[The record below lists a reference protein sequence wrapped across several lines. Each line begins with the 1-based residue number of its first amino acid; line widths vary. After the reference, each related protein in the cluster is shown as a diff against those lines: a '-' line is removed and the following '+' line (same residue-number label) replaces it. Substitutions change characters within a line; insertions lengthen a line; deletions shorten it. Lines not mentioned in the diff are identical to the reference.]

1 MKLKALAMAAMV
13 GLGTLPMALQAAEV
27 PEGPHVVT
35 SGTASVDATPDIAT
49 LAIEVSVSSKDAA
62 QAKKQVDE
70 RVAQYFDFLQKNN
83 IEKKDISAANLR
95 TQPEYDY
102 LKTGESVLKGYR
114 AVRQVQVTLRQ
125 LDKLNE
131 LLDGA
136 LKSGL
141 NEIRAV
147 ELGVAKPDVYREQA
161 RQKRSRTRLSR
172 PNPWPKASTPSWGRC
187 TAFATGLPTTSRC
200 RWRGCIRRPVRR
212 RKATRRKP
220 MNSKA
225 FTSTIR
231 WMWCSSCSATP
242 CSKVFVLKKRFA
254 AANLFVLILTQ
265 HLVAVFQQRVGH
277 FAHHAAFRR
286 EAVPVQH
293 AALVQPGVRSISSPD
308 ASSFRSAGEG
318 SYSRWCPGV
327 PAARRLP
334 TSSRCG
340 RARCPATDRSSAAG
354 TPGACR
360 RDDRRPPPALSAA
373 RAGDAAREVA
383 LGEAAGGHEQ
393 IVQCPSRSTRQLG
406 SGCG

>member
-1 MKLKALAMAAMV
+1 MAMAAMV
-13 GLGTLPMALQAAEV
+13 GLGTLPLALQAAEV

-35 SGTASVDATPDIAT
+35 SGTSSVDATPDIAT

-161 RQKRSRTRLSR
+161 RQKAIENATQQA
-172 PNPWPKASTPSWGRC
+172 ASLAKGFNAKLGPVYS
-187 TAFATGLPTTSRC
+187 
-200 RWRGCIRRPVRR
+200 IRYHVANYQPMPVARMY
-212 RKATRRKP
+212 K
-220 MNSKA
+220 
-225 FTSTIR
+225 
-231 WMWCSSCSATP
+231 SAG
-242 CSKVFVLKKRFA
+242 A
-254 AANLFVLILTQ
+254 AA
-265 HLVAVFQQRVGH
+265 
-277 FAHHAAFRR
+277 
-286 EAVPVQH
+286 E
-293 AALVQPGVRSISSPD
+293 S
-308 ASSFRSAGEG
+308 
-318 SYSRWCPGV
+318 
-327 PAARRLP
+327 
-334 TSSRCG
+334 
-340 RARCPATDRSSAAG
+340 
-354 TPGACR
+354 
-360 RDDRRPPPALSAA
+360 
-373 RAGDAAREVA
+373 DAAQTYEQQSIHFDDQVDVVFELQRN
-383 LGEAAGGHEQ
+383 AAQ
-393 IVQCPSRSTRQLG
+393 
-406 SGCG
+406 

>member
-13 GLGTLPMALQAAEV
+13 GLGMLPLALQAAEV

-35 SGTASVDATPDIAT
+35 SGTSSVDATPDIAT

-161 RQKRSRTRLSR
+161 RQKAIENATQQA
-172 PNPWPKASTPSWGRC
+172 ASLAKGFNAKLGPVYS
-187 TAFATGLPTTSRC
+187 
-200 RWRGCIRRPVRR
+200 IRYHVANYQPMPVARMY
-212 RKATRRKP
+212 K
-220 MNSKA
+220 
-225 FTSTIR
+225 
-231 WMWCSSCSATP
+231 SAG
-242 CSKVFVLKKRFA
+242 A
-254 AANLFVLILTQ
+254 AA
-265 HLVAVFQQRVGH
+265 
-277 FAHHAAFRR
+277 
-286 EAVPVQH
+286 E
-293 AALVQPGVRSISSPD
+293 S
-308 ASSFRSAGEG
+308 
-318 SYSRWCPGV
+318 
-327 PAARRLP
+327 
-334 TSSRCG
+334 
-340 RARCPATDRSSAAG
+340 
-354 TPGACR
+354 
-360 RDDRRPPPALSAA
+360 
-373 RAGDAAREVA
+373 DAAQTYEQQSIHFDDQVDVVFELQRN
-383 LGEAAGGHEQ
+383 AAQ
-393 IVQCPSRSTRQLG
+393 
-406 SGCG
+406 

>member
-141 NEIRAV
+141 NGSVRWSWAS
-147 ELGVAKPDVYREQA
+147 P
-161 RQKRSRTRLSR
+161 SRTCIANRHGKSDRERDSTGRIPGQRLPR
-172 PNPWPKASTPSWGRC
+172 QAG
-187 TAFATGLPTTSRC
+187 AG
-200 RWRGCIRRPVRR
+200 
-212 RKATRRKP
+212 
-220 MNSKA
+220 
-225 FTSTIR
+225 
-231 WMWCSSCSATP
+231 
-242 CSKVFVLKKRFA
+242 
-254 AANLFVLILTQ
+254 
-265 HLVAVFQQRVGH
+265 
-277 FAHHAAFRR
+277 
-286 EAVPVQH
+286 VQH
-293 AALVQPGVRSISSPD
+293 SLSGRQL
-308 ASSFRSAGEG
+308 
-318 SYSRWCPGV
+318 
-327 PAARRLP
+327 PA
-334 TSSRCG
+334 
-340 RARCPATDRSSAAG
+340 D
-354 TPGACR
+354 
-360 RDDRRPPPALSAA
+360 
-373 RAGDAAREVA
+373 
-383 LGEAAGGHEQ
+383 AGGAD
-393 IVQCPSRSTRQLG
+393 V
-406 SGCG
+406 

>member
-1 MKLKALAMAAMV
+1 MKLKALAMAAMI
-13 GLGTLPMALQAAEV
+13 GLGTLPLALQAAEV

-35 SGTASVDATPDIAT
+35 SGTSSVDATPDIAT

-161 RQKRSRTRLSR
+161 RQKAIENATQQA
-172 PNPWPKASTPSWGRC
+172 ASLAKGFNAKLGPVYS
-187 TAFATGLPTTSRC
+187 
-200 RWRGCIRRPVRR
+200 IRYHVANYQPMPVARMY
-212 RKATRRKP
+212 K
-220 MNSKA
+220 
-225 FTSTIR
+225 
-231 WMWCSSCSATP
+231 SAG
-242 CSKVFVLKKRFA
+242 A
-254 AANLFVLILTQ
+254 AA
-265 HLVAVFQQRVGH
+265 
-277 FAHHAAFRR
+277 
-286 EAVPVQH
+286 E
-293 AALVQPGVRSISSPD
+293 S
-308 ASSFRSAGEG
+308 
-318 SYSRWCPGV
+318 
-327 PAARRLP
+327 
-334 TSSRCG
+334 
-340 RARCPATDRSSAAG
+340 
-354 TPGACR
+354 
-360 RDDRRPPPALSAA
+360 
-373 RAGDAAREVA
+373 DAAQTY
-383 LGEAAGGHEQ
+383 EQ
-393 IVQCPSRSTRQLG
+393 QSIHFDDQVDVVFELQRNPAQ
-406 SGCG
+406 

>member
-95 TQPEYDY
+95 TQPE
-102 LKTGESVLKGYR
+102 KGYR

-161 RQKRSRTRLSR
+161 RQKAIENATQQAESLAKGFHAKLGPVYSIRYRVANYQPMPVARMY
-172 PNPWPKASTPSWGRC
+172 KAAG
-187 TAFATGLPTTSRC
+187 
-200 RWRGCIRRPVRR
+200 
-212 RKATRRKP
+212 
-220 MNSKA
+220 
-225 FTSTIR
+225 
-231 WMWCSSCSATP
+231 
-242 CSKVFVLKKRFA
+242 A
-254 AANLFVLILTQ
+254 AA
-265 HLVAVFQQRVGH
+265 
-277 FAHHAAFRR
+277 
-286 EAVPVQH
+286 E
-293 AALVQPGVRSISSPD
+293 S
-308 ASSFRSAGEG
+308 
-318 SYSRWCPGV
+318 
-327 PAARRLP
+327 
-334 TSSRCG
+334 
-340 RARCPATDRSSAAG
+340 
-354 TPGACR
+354 
-360 RDDRRPPPALSAA
+360 
-373 RAGDAAREVA
+373 DAAQTYEQQSIHFDDQVDVVFELQRN
-383 LGEAAGGHEQ
+383 AAQ
-393 IVQCPSRSTRQLG
+393 
-406 SGCG
+406 

>member
-1 MKLKALAMAAMV
+1 MKLKALAMAAMI
-13 GLGTLPMALQAAEV
+13 GLGTLPLALQAAEV

-35 SGTASVDATPDIAT
+35 SGTSSVDATPDIAT

-161 RQKRSRTRLSR
+161 RQKAIENATQQA
-172 PNPWPKASTPSWGRC
+172 ASLAKGFNAKLGPVYS
-187 TAFATGLPTTSRC
+187 
-200 RWRGCIRRPVRR
+200 IRYHVANYQPMPVARMY
-212 RKATRRKP
+212 K
-220 MNSKA
+220 
-225 FTSTIR
+225 
-231 WMWCSSCSATP
+231 SAG
-242 CSKVFVLKKRFA
+242 A
-254 AANLFVLILTQ
+254 AA
-265 HLVAVFQQRVGH
+265 
-277 FAHHAAFRR
+277 
-286 EAVPVQH
+286 E
-293 AALVQPGVRSISSPD
+293 S
-308 ASSFRSAGEG
+308 
-318 SYSRWCPGV
+318 
-327 PAARRLP
+327 
-334 TSSRCG
+334 
-340 RARCPATDRSSAAG
+340 
-354 TPGACR
+354 
-360 RDDRRPPPALSAA
+360 
-373 RAGDAAREVA
+373 DAAQTYEQQSIHFDDQVDVVFELQRN
-383 LGEAAGGHEQ
+383 AAQ
-393 IVQCPSRSTRQLG
+393 
-406 SGCG
+406 

>member
-1 MKLKALAMAAMV
+1 VKLKALAMAAMI
-13 GLGTLPMALQAAEV
+13 GLGTLPLALQAAEV

-35 SGTASVDATPDIAT
+35 SGTSSVDATPDIAT

-161 RQKRSRTRLSR
+161 RQKAIENATQQA
-172 PNPWPKASTPSWGRC
+172 ASLAKGFNAKLGPVYSIRYHVANYQPMPVARMYK
-187 TAFATGLPTTSRC
+187 TADATGQS
-200 RWRGCIRRPVRR
+200 
-212 RKATRRKP
+212 
-220 MNSKA
+220 
-225 FTSTIR
+225 
-231 WMWCSSCSATP
+231 
-242 CSKVFVLKKRFA
+242 
-254 AANLFVLILTQ
+254 
-265 HLVAVFQQRVGH
+265 
-277 FAHHAAFRR
+277 
-286 EAVPVQH
+286 
-293 AALVQPGVRSISSPD
+293 
-308 ASSFRSAGEG
+308 
-318 SYSRWCPGV
+318 
-327 PAARRLP
+327 
-334 TSSRCG
+334 
-340 RARCPATDRSSAAG
+340 
-354 TPGACR
+354 
-360 RDDRRPPPALSAA
+360 
-373 RAGDAAREVA
+373 DAAQTYEQQSIHFDDQVDVVFELQRN
-383 LGEAAGGHEQ
+383 AAQ
-393 IVQCPSRSTRQLG
+393 
-406 SGCG
+406 

>member
-13 GLGTLPMALQAAEV
+13 GLGTLPLALQAAEV

-35 SGTASVDATPDIAT
+35 SGTSSVDATPDIAT

-161 RQKRSRTRLSR
+161 RQKAIENATQQA
-172 PNPWPKASTPSWGRC
+172 ASLAKGFNAKLGPVYS
-187 TAFATGLPTTSRC
+187 
-200 RWRGCIRRPVRR
+200 IRYHVANYQPMPVARMY
-212 RKATRRKP
+212 K
-220 MNSKA
+220 
-225 FTSTIR
+225 
-231 WMWCSSCSATP
+231 SAG
-242 CSKVFVLKKRFA
+242 A
-254 AANLFVLILTQ
+254 AA
-265 HLVAVFQQRVGH
+265 
-277 FAHHAAFRR
+277 
-286 EAVPVQH
+286 E
-293 AALVQPGVRSISSPD
+293 S
-308 ASSFRSAGEG
+308 
-318 SYSRWCPGV
+318 
-327 PAARRLP
+327 
-334 TSSRCG
+334 
-340 RARCPATDRSSAAG
+340 
-354 TPGACR
+354 
-360 RDDRRPPPALSAA
+360 
-373 RAGDAAREVA
+373 DAAQTYEQQSIHFDAQVDVVFELQRN
-383 LGEAAGGHEQ
+383 AAQ
-393 IVQCPSRSTRQLG
+393 
-406 SGCG
+406 